1 MTQAYRAARSRFVR
15 SANDAQDKVMS
26 LEADFED
33 RVTQNPLAALAIA
46 VGIGLVVGMISQPHR

>member
-1 MTQAYRAARSRFVR
+1 MKVR
-15 SANDAQDKVMS
+15 PLRQCAQDKVMS

-33 RVTQNPLAALAIA
+33 RVTQNPLAALPIA